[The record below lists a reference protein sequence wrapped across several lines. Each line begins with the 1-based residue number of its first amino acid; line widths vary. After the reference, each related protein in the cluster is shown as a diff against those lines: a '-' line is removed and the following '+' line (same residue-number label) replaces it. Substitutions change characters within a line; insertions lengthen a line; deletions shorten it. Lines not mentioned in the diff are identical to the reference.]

1 MAPFDLTILVEA
13 IAQAAVGG
21 LQQVAADAAAQVAQG
36 APPMPQ
42 IPAPPAAP
50 LAWPDTK
57 GLNEVLI
64 NLGGW
69 AAILKWVFS
78 SVANKID
85 ARFKFFEVRVKR
97 MERSL
102 NQLVSEL
109 RRLRHAPPIEAYRET
124 PRPTHRPR
132 RHPEHREHSQPS
144 EDNLDDQVDR
154 QEAET

>member
-132 RHPEHREHSQPS
+132 RHPEHREHSPPS
-144 EDNLDDQVDR
+144 EDHLDDQVDR

>member
-1 MAPFDLTILVEA
+1 MAPVDLSILVEA

-50 LAWPDTK
+50 LAWPETK

-109 RRLRHAPPIEAYRET
+109 RRLRHAPRIEAYRET

-144 EDNLDDQVDR
+144 EDHLDDQVDR

>member
-1 MAPFDLTILVEA
+1 MAPVDLSILVEA

-69 AAILKWVFS
+69 AAILKWVFT
-78 SVANKID
+78 SVAKKID
-85 ARFKFFEVRVKR
+85 SRFRDLEVRSKR
-97 MERSL
+97 IDQSL
-102 NQLVSEL
+102 RAVVREL
-109 RRLRHAPPIEAYRET
+109 RRLRHAPPLAAYQDAP
-124 PRPTHRPR
+124 PR
-132 RHPEHREHSQPS
+132 SGGQAQPS
-144 EDNLDDQVDR
+144 KDVP
-154 QEAET
+154 AS

>member
-1 MAPFDLTILVEA
+1 MAPVDLSILVEA
-13 IAQAAVGG
+13 IAQAAFGG

-132 RHPEHREHSQPS
+132 RHQEHREHSQPI
-144 EDNLDDQVDR
+144 EDHLDDQVDR

>member
-1 MAPFDLTILVEA
+1 MAPDLSILVEA
-13 IAQAAVGG
+13 LAQAAVGG

-132 RHPEHREHSQPS
+132 RHPEHREHSPPS
-144 EDNLDDQVDR
+144 EDQLDDQVDR

>member
-1 MAPFDLTILVEA
+1 
-13 IAQAAVGG
+13 
-21 LQQVAADAAAQVAQG
+21 
-36 APPMPQ
+36 MPQ

-132 RHPEHREHSQPS
+132 RHQEHREHSQPI
-144 EDNLDDQVDR
+144 EDHLDDQVDR
-154 QEAET
+154 QEAEA

>member
-1 MAPFDLTILVEA
+1 MAPDLSILVEA
-13 IAQAAVGG
+13 LAQAAVGG

-132 RHPEHREHSQPS
+132 RHPEHREHSPPS

>member
-1 MAPFDLTILVEA
+1 MAPDLSILVEA
-13 IAQAAVGG
+13 IAQAAFGG

-102 NQLVSEL
+102 NELVSEL

-132 RHPEHREHSQPS
+132 RHPEHREHSPPS
-144 EDNLDDQVDR
+144 EDHPDDQVDR

>member
-1 MAPFDLTILVEA
+1 MAPVDLSILVEA
-13 IAQAAVGG
+13 LAQAAVGG

-132 RHPEHREHSQPS
+132 RHPEHREHSPPS
-144 EDNLDDQVDR
+144 EDHLDDQVDR

>member
-1 MAPFDLTILVEA
+1 VEA
-13 IAQAAVGG
+13 IAQAAFGG

-109 RRLRHAPPIEAYRET
+109 RRLRHAHPIEAHRET

-144 EDNLDDQVDR
+144 EDHLDDQVDR

>member
-1 MAPFDLTILVEA
+1 
-13 IAQAAVGG
+13 
-21 LQQVAADAAAQVAQG
+21 
-36 APPMPQ
+36 MPQ

-102 NQLVSEL
+102 NQLVAEL

-132 RHPEHREHSQPS
+132 RHPEHREHSPPS
-144 EDNLDDQVDR
+144 EDHLDDQVDR
-154 QEAET
+154 QEAEA

>member
-109 RRLRHAPPIEAYRET
+109 RRLRHARPIEAYRET
-124 PRPTHRPR
+124 PRPSHRAR

-144 EDNLDDQVDR
+144 EDHLDDQVDR